1 MNSKRLP
8 PARPPTVE
16 ELRADLA
23 ALRARPSSAE
33 TDAAKA
39 DLKRR
44 VRDASAP
51 RDGTEDEN
59 QPTPKTLRH
68 AREEKRREEKKRERK
83 ERNGRASERNGRA
96 SERNGRASERNG
108 RASEKNICERRRR
121 TSERRRGTSER
132 RA

>member
-44 VRDASAP
+44 VRDATRAARRDRRRKPADAKAAAP
-51 RDGTEDEN
+51 R
-59 QPTPKTLRH
+59 
-68 AREEKRREEKKRERK
+68 AKRREEKREKKRRK
-83 ERNGRASERNGRA
+83 GGEEHYESVGE
-96 SERNGRASERNG
+96 EQ
-108 RASEKNICERRRR
+108 
-121 TSERRRGTSER
+121 
-132 RA
+132 

>member
-23 ALRARPSSAE
+23 ALRARPSSARP
-33 TDAAKA
+33 TPQ
-39 DLKRR
+39 RR
-44 VRDASAP
+44 IRAGRAGDGRAP

-68 AREEKRREEKKRERK
+68 AREEKRREEKKRERE
-83 ERNGRASERNGRA
+83 ERNTTQSVGE
-96 SERNGRASERNG
+96 EQ
-108 RASEKNICERRRR
+108 
-121 TSERRRGTSER
+121 
-132 RA
+132 